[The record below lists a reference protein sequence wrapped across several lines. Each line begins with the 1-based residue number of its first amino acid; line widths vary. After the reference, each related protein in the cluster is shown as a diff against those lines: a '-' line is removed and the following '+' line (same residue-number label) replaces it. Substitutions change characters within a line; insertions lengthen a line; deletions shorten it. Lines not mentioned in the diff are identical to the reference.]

1 MGGVLDPSVLSQQ
14 LSVMLSLLYGG
25 YARILPNVL
34 YVGVLLLT
42 IDAVVMALW
51 WALDTGQQFLGA
63 LIRWVLWSGFLL
75 GAIYSWPSW
84 SWAFGKS
91 LLMVGLTIGG
101 SSLTV
106 QQFMDP
112 MALFQHGWSL
122 CAVILADWTAYMG
135 VSAIMHLG
143 DLYVMG
149 LAFLGI
155 LVAYTVLATEVFL
168 TVIEFTLLTICSTI
182 LLPFGF
188 LRYTWFLC
196 EMAIKNLVVLSVRL
210 LVLAAVVS
218 LISPFMQ
225 QMLLPTQPTV
235 KQALSAAVMSLV
247 CAFLAWHA
255 PHMAASMVGGVAVLT
270 GQAAV
275 RTVQTAVNVATLAT
289 GHALPRRTRAAA

>member
-1 MGGVLDPSVLSQQ
+1 M
-14 LSVMLSLLYGG
+14 
-25 YARILPNVL
+25 
-34 YVGVLLLT
+34 
-42 IDAVVMALW
+42 AV
-51 WALDTGQQFLGA
+51 
-63 LIRWVLWSGFLL
+63 
-75 GAIYSWPSW
+75 
-84 SWAFGKS
+84 
-91 LLMVGLTIGG
+91 
-101 SSLTV
+101 
-106 QQFMDP
+106 
-112 MALFQHGWSL
+112 FQHGWEL
-122 CAVILADWTAYMG
+122 CVVIMAAWATHMG
-135 VSAIMHLG
+135 LSAMMHPG
-143 DLYVMG
+143 DLFMMG

-155 LVAYTVLATEVFL
+155 LLAHFLLAAEVFL
-168 TVIEFTLLTICSTI
+168 TVLEFTLLTICSTI